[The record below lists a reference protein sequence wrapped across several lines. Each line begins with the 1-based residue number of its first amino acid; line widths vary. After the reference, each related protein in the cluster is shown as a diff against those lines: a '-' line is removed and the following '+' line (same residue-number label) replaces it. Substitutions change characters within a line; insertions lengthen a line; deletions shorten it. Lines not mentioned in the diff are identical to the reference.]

1 MIRKIQS
8 LIKTISK
15 QMYLSQ
21 WRDGDE
27 LEKELGGN
35 QVFVQRK

>member
-1 MIRKIQS
+1 MRLVQPKEKIQWKIQS
-8 LIKTISK
+8 IIKTISK

-27 LEKELGGN
+27 LE
-35 QVFVQRK
+35 